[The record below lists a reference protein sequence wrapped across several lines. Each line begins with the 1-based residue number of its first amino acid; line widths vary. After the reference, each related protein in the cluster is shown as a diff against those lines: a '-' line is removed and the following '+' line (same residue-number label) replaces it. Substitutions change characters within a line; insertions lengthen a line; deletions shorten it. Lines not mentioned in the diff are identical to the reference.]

1 LKLQKW
7 KEEKEK
13 LQKWKEEKQRHK
25 LLKKASEKP
34 VFKCGI
40 VHHKVGSPY
49 LNDISNMNYTKRA
62 MKMSSMPAKCEGQK
76 VIHKSCTLKT
86 NAFTDNKERSFAPPN
101 FKFKVF
107 VLLAY

>member
-13 LQKWKEEKQRHK
+13 LQKWKEEKQMHK
-25 LLKKASEKP
+25 MLKKASEKP

-49 LNDISNMNYTKRA
+49 LNDISNTNYTGHAK
-62 MKMSSMPAKCEGQK
+62 KMSSTPAKREGQK
-76 VIHKSCTLKT
+76 VTHKSCTLKK
-86 NAFTDNKERSFAPPN
+86 NLVTDNKEQSFAPPN

-107 VLLAY
+107 L